1 MKKTSIF
8 LTGLSFL
15 AIFVGSFIFPNQTLA
30 AETQTVY
37 LHKQVTTGE
46 AVTEAAAKNNQTM
59 MTEKRGVNGVE
70 FTVIDITQFVR
81 NHASLET
88 ALEEA
93 KEVTKKEVTG
103 LTIGQE
109 ITGYSGMTVIAK
121 GKTERTAMLDKE
133 GKTIETDGVMKLAL
147 AKKVASYDASY
158 LFVET
163 VSVDSARPSDNLILN
178 FPAENEE
185 EDIHV
190 YSKNDMFL
198 ELPTLEKELNEDH
211 QDFSYNEEIDYEI
224 SVMVPTLIATY
235 QYFKVV
241 DVPDKSLS
249 VDLASLQVTENGK
262 DVDHSWYQ
270 IEVKDN
276 GFILNFDPSKLAPLN
291 SKKLRIAYQLS
302 LDKEA
307 QPDAPFYNQ
316 AYLRYHN
323 AIQEDELQSRSKE
336 VFTGGYRFIKVDA
349 ANQKQ
354 VLSDAAFIVKNEKDE
369 YLTTDYKWKN
379 TKATDDQELFRI
391 TSNQEGA
398 FEIRGLAYSKY
409 FLEEVVAPKGYR
421 LLDKPIEFTI
431 EKNTYL
437 AENQPA
443 PMLPVLNSKLPST
456 GSPGTTN
463 QAGRVTTTTAPTRTS
478 RLLPQTGEQA
488 SVKAV
493 ILGSLMVAMVLTQ
506 LWFNRNKQQKRKH
519 YGGETKR

>member
-1 MKKTSIF
+1 MRRTSLF
-8 LTGLSFL
+8 LIGLLILSMFFGGSSFPTK
-15 AIFVGSFIFPNQTLA
+15 ALA
-30 AETQTVY
+30 AETQMVY
-37 LHKQVTTGE
+37 LHKQVTKGE
-46 AVTEAAAKNNQTM
+46 AVTEAAARSQQAM
-59 MTEKRGVNGVE
+59 MTEKQGVNGVE
-70 FTVIDITQFVR
+70 FTVIDITHYIR
-81 NHASLET
+81 NHSSLEAALDT
-88 ALEEA
+88 AKA
-93 KEVTKKEVTG
+93 ITKKEVAG
-103 LTIGQE
+103 LTIGQG

-121 GKTERTAMLDKE
+121 GKTERTAMLDKR
-133 GKTIETDGVMKLAL
+133 GQTIETDGVLKLAL
-147 AKKVASYDASY
+147 AKKAASYDASY

-211 QDFSYNEEIDYEI
+211 QDFSYNEAIDYEI
-224 SVMVPTLIATY
+224 SVTIPTLIATY
-235 QYFKVV
+235 QYFRVV
-241 DVPDKSLS
+241 DVPDEGLS
-249 VDLASLQVTENGK
+249 VDLASLQVTANGK
-262 DVDHSWYQ
+262 EVDRSWYQ
-270 IEVKDN
+270 IEAKDN
-276 GFILNFDPSKLAPLN
+276 GFILHFEPSKLAPLN

-307 QPDAPFYNQ
+307 QPDTPFYNQ

-323 AIQEDELQSRSKE
+323 SIQEDELQSRSKE

-354 VLSDAAFIVKNEKDE
+354 VLSDAAFTVKNEKDE
-369 YLTTDYKWKN
+369 YLTTGYKWEN
-379 TKATDDQELFRI
+379 TKAADDQELFRI

-431 EKNTYL
+431 EGNTYL

-456 GSPGTTN
+456 GNPGTTN
-463 QAGRVTTTTAPTRTS
+463 QAGRVTTTTTARNS
-478 RLLPQTGEQA
+478 RLLPQTGEQV

-493 ILGSLMVAMVLTQ
+493 VLGSLMVVIVLAL
-506 LWFNRNKQQKRKH
+506 LWFSRNKQENGKH
-519 YGGETKR
+519 NGGEKKR